1 MPETPALPAG
11 SEYGKSY
18 EYGLDLDT
26 SATDTPAWQAVRRM
40 FNFVPSPAAITQSAQ
55 TYDDFG
61 APNEDV
67 TGHSWSVAFSV
78 YVSRAA
84 GVLPPELAALFDRTR
99 PESKGSA
106 ATIKAR
112 WYHKPENDEMIDTTD
127 AFEGVATVGIT
138 RANTGPDGTN
148 EMWNVTLTGKGPHK
162 SITNPWAG
170 WEEDEGGL

>member
-1 MPETPALPAG
+1 MPDSPALPAG
-11 SEYGKSY
+11 SEYGKSF
-18 EYGLDLDT
+18 EYGLDLNT
-26 SATDTPAWQAVRRM
+26 SATETPAWSPMRRM
-40 FNFVPSPAAITQSAQ
+40 FNFVPSPTAITQSAQ

-67 TGHSWSVAFSV
+67 SGWGWSVTFSV

-84 GVLPPELAALFDRTR
+84 GALPAELQALFDRTR

-106 ATIKAR
+106 ATIGAR
-112 WYHKPENDEMIDTTD
+112 WYHKPESDENIDPDD
-127 AFEGVATVGIT
+127 AFEGVATVGIV

-162 SITNPWAG
+162 TITNPWAG
-170 WEEDEGGL
+170 WEPETP